1 MGRFGIEVPA
11 DERRELE
18 AILRRQFV
26 VRDEQDF
33 ITSFDPR
40 EGDTLRG
47 AVDDLVEHFNDPDGS
62 GYDGADMVVWR
73 DGRIMAVVRRGE
85 DGVPDAT
92 VFPHDLA

>member
-1 MGRFGIEVPA
+1 MRRSGIEVSA

-47 AVDDLVEHFNDPDGS
+47 AIDDLVEHFNDPDGS
-62 GYDGADMVVWR
+62 GYDGGDMVVWC

-85 DGVPDAT
+85 EGVPEAT
-92 VFPHDLA
+92 VFPDDPA